1 MKDYAAIAQQV
12 AARSRERQAR
22 LTQIRQDAKAES
34 RALRE
39 MAESSKI
46 EVERREAVKEI
57 VSWNIPGF
65 IPTPTP
71 LAKYVVSIADIQPG
85 MSVLEPQAGAGHI
98 ADEVP
103 KDANLICVERNYH
116 LAEVLRGKG
125 YKTVYADFL
134 TWEPGQKFD
143 RILMNPPFENL
154 ADIDHVV
161 RAYNH
166 LADAG
171 KMVAIMGAG
180 AFFRGDKKAV
190 AFRAWLVERGEAEPL
205 PDKIFLASERPTGIK
220 TYLVRIEL

>member
-1 MKDYAAIAQQV
+1 MKDYTHLAQQV

-22 LTQIRQDAKAES
+22 LNQIRHDAKAES

-39 MAESSKI
+39 MAESGKI
-46 EVERREAVKEI
+46 EVKQREAVKEI
-57 VSWNIPGF
+57 VLWKIPGF

-85 MSVLEPQAGAGHI
+85 MSVLEPSAGAGHI

-103 KDANLICVERNYH
+103 READLTCVERNYH
-116 LAEVLRGKG
+116 LAEVLRGKN
-125 YKTVYADFL
+125 YKTMYTDFL

-180 AFFRGDKKAV
+180 AFFRNDKKAV
-190 AFRAWLVERGEAEPL
+190 AFRAWLNSRGEAESL
-205 PDKIFLASERPTGIK
+205 PDKIFLASERPTGVK
-220 TYLVRIEL
+220 TYLVKIEN